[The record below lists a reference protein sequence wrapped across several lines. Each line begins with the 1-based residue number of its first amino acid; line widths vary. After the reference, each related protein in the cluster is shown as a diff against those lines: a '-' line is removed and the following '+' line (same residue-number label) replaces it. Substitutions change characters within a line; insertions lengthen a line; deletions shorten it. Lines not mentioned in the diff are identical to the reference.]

1 MSRCIIKII
10 DLEKTKTL
18 CHAFITLRYIRLVE
32 SEEERRMCRGR
43 DIPAGA
49 WSFSAERMHDEGM
62 YNVLSVKWKVLSIK
76 MATKWY
82 TNRYS

>member
-1 MSRCIIKII
+1 
-10 DLEKTKTL
+10 
-18 CHAFITLRYIRLVE
+18 
-32 SEEERRMCRGR
+32 MCRGR